1 MDCSLPGSSVRG
13 ILQAS
18 SGLPFPS
25 SGGLP
30 NPGIEPTSLTFPALA
45 GGFFTSSATWE
56 AQALKI
62 LVCTSKA
69 KIIPELPSKGN
80 QQNPS
85 LNSIPCF
92 FFFFL
97 LKLVCDG
104 LKFRISCCS
113 VPIWTESSYTDSP
126 HCQPSNKMSGLPKP
140 LLAHTPGSV
149 EPLIPIPEG
158 WTPGKQADWYPSF
171 HSAVVCVSHSL
182 VFDSL

>member
-1 MDCSLPGSSVRG
+1 MGGSESGGHHLEPEKDSNRAEVRTHRKKLSPEDVCVCAKLLQSCPTLCHSMDCSLPGSSVRG

-30 NPGIEPTSLTFPALA
+30 NPGVEPAPLKFPALA

-62 LVCTSKA
+62 LVCNSKA

-80 QQNPS
+80 QQNPP

-92 FFFFL
+92 FF
-97 LKLVCDG
+97 
-104 LKFRISCCS
+104 
-113 VPIWTESSYTDSP
+113 
-126 HCQPSNKMSGLPKP
+126 
-140 LLAHTPGSV
+140 A
-149 EPLIPIPEG
+149 
-158 WTPGKQADWYPSF
+158 
-171 HSAVVCVSHSL
+171 
-182 VFDSL
+182 